1 VFPDTPRGPAAALTA
16 PRAPADNAKL
26 FLAPMKLALAQVPPE
41 GCEVQFTAGEALLRD
56 AGEGIRPGGAVEVE
70 GRAGHEGTGLR
81 VVGEVR
87 TRLRLTCSRCL
98 EDFDFSV
105 DSRFDV
111 TYSKVVPVEDEVE
124 LDGRELTVCHLEGD
138 TVDLGELAREQV
150 LLEVP
155 MAPLCTPGCKGLC
168 PRCGANRNLEP
179 CGCPPA
185 AADPRF
191 QALGKL
197 FN

>member
-1 VFPDTPRGPAAALTA
+1 
-16 PRAPADNAKL
+16 
-26 FLAPMKLALAQVPPE
+26 MKLTLAQVPPD
-41 GCEVQFTAGEALLRD
+41 GCEVHFRAEAALLQD
-56 AGEGIRPGGAVEVE
+56 AGEEIRARDGIDVA
-70 GRAGHEGTGLR
+70 GRAEHEASGLR
-81 VVGEVR
+81 VAGEVHAQ
-87 TRLRLTCSRCL
+87 LRLVCSRCL
-98 EDFDFSV
+98 EPFDLPV

-124 LDGRELTVCHLEGD
+124 LEGRELTVCHLEGD

-155 MAPLCTPGCKGLC
+155 MAPLCDPGCKGLC
-168 PRCGANRNLEP
+168 PRCGANRNREA
-179 CGCPPA
+179 CGCPET

>member
-1 VFPDTPRGPAAALTA
+1 
-16 PRAPADNAKL
+16 
-26 FLAPMKLALAQVPPE
+26 MKLTLAQVPPD
-41 GCEVQFTAGEALLRD
+41 GCEVHFRAEAALLQD
-56 AGEGIRPGGAVEVE
+56 AGEEIRARDGIDVA
-70 GRAGHEGTGLR
+70 GRAEHEASGLR
-81 VVGEVR
+81 VTGEVHAQ
-87 TRLRLTCSRCL
+87 LRLLCSRCL
-98 EDFDFSV
+98 EPFDFPV

-124 LDGRELTVCHLEGD
+124 LEGRELTVCHLEGD

-155 MAPLCTPGCKGLC
+155 MAPLCDPGCKGLC
-168 PRCGANRNLEP
+168 PRCGANRNREA
-179 CGCPPA
+179 CGCPET